1 MCFSE
6 QFETGITA
14 EQYIDFD
21 HELTST
27 QGKLSDPK
35 ILLEATCLQE
45 NDSKK
50 DETKINDGELLVAAI
65 AELLK
70 AIPILEKIR
79 LFAHFFEDL
88 RKSLKALNLFVG
100 SKSSYV
106 MNFYGSK

>member
-27 QGKLSDPK
+27 PGKLSDPK

-70 AIPILEKIR
+70 AIPILEK
-79 LFAHFFEDL
+79 FVYL
-88 RKSLKALNLFVG
+88 RTFSRI
-100 SKSSYV
+100 
-106 MNFYGSK
+106 